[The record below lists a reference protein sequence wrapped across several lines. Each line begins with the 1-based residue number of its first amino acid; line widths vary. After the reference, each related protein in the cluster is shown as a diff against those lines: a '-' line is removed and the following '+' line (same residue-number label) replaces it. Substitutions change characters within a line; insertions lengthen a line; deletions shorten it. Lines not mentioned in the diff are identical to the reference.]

1 MTRQFHDVR
10 KGTKGTDV
18 FVLQAFLRSA
28 MYTGKDG
35 QPLEVDG
42 EAGDNTVYAINT
54 FKKLNRVYNVDG
66 STWEPNGVFD
76 SVCWARL
83 GVM

>member
-10 KGTKGTDV
+10 KGTKGADV

-28 MYTGKDG
+28 MYTGRDG

-54 FKKLNRVYNVDG
+54 FKKLNRVYGVDG
-66 STWEPNGVFD
+66 STWEPDGVFD
-76 SVCWARL
+76 AACWSRL